1 MDTYLESSNK
11 IVNTPVIFF
20 HGYLVS
26 NEDITTLTRNIKDN
40 DIVLDS
46 GLIFGPLVN
55 NKLDNLCFVSN
66 KENVERES
74 RGINQELIFSKDT
87 FQYNG
92 ESHLYENLSLKFFGN
107 DLYIIL
113 KNKDE
118 KVLLLDPLNFNKLSK
133 HIKNISDSAFKYGIM
148 FNQFNLGNITIEV
161 TKIYNNIVFESREVN
176 FGDNIVKLDNEN
188 IIINYEELNDNYNL
202 TECYLKKCVDNN
214 LILLESV
221 SHSSDNET
229 IVHGSVS
236 LF

>member
-1 MDTYLESSNK
+1 
-11 IVNTPVIFF
+11 
-20 HGYLVS
+20 LVS